1 MKINR
6 DIIVLASP
14 ELAKLPNWVV
24 AHLQPSG
31 LAAALSTAAGLLLV
45 ISTSISR

>member
-24 AHLQPSG
+24 ALLAPVAQQPHG
-31 LAAALSTAAGLLLV
+31 QQPLV
-45 ISTSISR
+45 YYW